1 MDKNQTLTNIQSE
14 IDNVNNGAYSDRT
27 KEFLVSLNDK
37 EKTIYLAGVKYGLQV
52 AKHLIV

>member
-14 IDNVNNGAYSDRT
+14 IDNLSNGVYSDRT
-27 KEFLVSLNDK
+27 QEFLRTLDEK
-37 EKTIYLAGVKYGLQV
+37 EKPAYLAGVKYGLQV